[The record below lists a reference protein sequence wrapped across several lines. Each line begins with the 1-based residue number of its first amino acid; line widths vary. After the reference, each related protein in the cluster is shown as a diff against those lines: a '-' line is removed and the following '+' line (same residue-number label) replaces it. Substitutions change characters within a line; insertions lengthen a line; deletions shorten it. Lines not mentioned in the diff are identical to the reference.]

1 MTWEDILKNRKTYTE
16 NDMERLAPYWWS
28 NLVGEMAKEPEFEH
42 FGFGTSQEDDVYQ
55 DTWDKF
61 TSDKNW
67 LNNIKWW
74 KPWFDV
80 SDTEKEMKEKV
91 LRFEPNSLE
100 DYNWS
105 DKTLRHF
112 GFNDE
117 YEGGYTTSRPSD
129 YNKRLGY
136 IPTKGILQE
145 KFFRQSKKDDKGD

>member
-16 NDMERLAPYWWS
+16 DDMERLAPYWWRD
-28 NLVGEMAKEPEFEH
+28 LIGEMAKEPDFEF
-42 FGFGTSQEDDVYQ
+42 FGFGTPQENDIYQ
-55 DTWDKF
+55 DTWDKY

-74 KPWFDV
+74 KSWFDV

-105 DKTLRHF
+105 DKTLTYF
-112 GFNDE
+112 ASEGGE
-117 YEGGYTTSRPSD
+117 YEGGFTTSRD

-136 IPTKGILQE
+136 IPIKDRLSE
-145 KFFRQSKKDDKGD
+145 KFFQQYKKNKGD

>member
-1 MTWEDILKNRKTYTE
+1 MSWQDILKNRKTYTE

-28 NLVGEMAKEPEFEH
+28 DLVREMAKEPEFEL

-80 SDTEKEMKEKV
+80 SDTEKEMREKV

-105 DKTLRHF
+105 DKTLDF
-112 GFNDE
+112 FANNFSAT
-117 YEGGYTTSRPSD
+117 GGYTISSGKD

-136 IPTKGILQE
+136 IPSKGRLTE
-145 KFFRQSKKDDKGD
+145 RFFQQSKKNKGD

>member
-28 NLVGEMAKEPEFEH
+28 NLRVELAEEPEYEYPDNWLD
-42 FGFGTSQEDDVYQ
+42 EVYQ
-55 DTWDKF
+55 DIWDKF

-105 DKTLRHF
+105 DKTLTANYGDDF
-112 GFNDE
+112 SAT
-117 YEGGYTTSRPSD
+117 GGYTTSRD

-136 IPTKGILQE
+136 IPTKGRLNE
-145 KFFRQSKKDDKGD
+145 KFFQQYKKPKGD